1 MVRGV
6 CLFHWKLE
14 ASQIKNV
21 RYRGFL
27 AGACASGCLLHLGF
41 ENTSSLQTIPHT
53 VGDEVIGL
61 GSGPGRWDSSEL

>member
-1 MVRGV
+1 M
-6 CLFHWKLE
+6 
-14 ASQIKNV
+14 

-27 AGACASGCLLHLGF
+27 AGACASGCLLHSGF

-61 GSGPGRWDSSEL
+61 GSGPGRWDSSELRTAVIVISGGAIISA